1 MVKSMTGYGR
11 AEAVVSG
18 LRLTAEVRS
27 VNHRYSEFSIRLPRA
42 FAILEPDVKKLM
54 QASLARGSIS
64 LAVSGN
70 GGEAS
75 DLPEIDQ
82 RAADHYHRL
91 LNTLRQR
98 YRMPDP
104 VELEDL
110 LKFSEIFRSRQ
121 AGIGRSLAWSMLRP
135 VLERALVDLSRMR
148 IREGAALERDFR
160 RHLAALGR
168 LLAAIRKSA
177 PLRLRRFRDSFARR
191 IEKLAGPGV
200 LEPSRLAQEAAI
212 YADRCDISEECVRLA
227 SHLDAF
233 KRFLA
238 GPGPVGRRLDFLLQ
252 EINREV
258 NTIGSKAGDDRI
270 SQQVVKMKEILEKMR
285 EQAQNVE

>member
-1 MVKSMTGYGR
+1 MTGYGR
-11 AEAVVSG
+11 AEAVVAG
-18 LRLTAEVRS
+18 LSLTVEVRS
-27 VNHRYSEFSIRLPRA
+27 VNHRYAEYNIRLPRA

-54 QASLARGSIS
+54 QARLARGSVS
-64 LAVSGN
+64 LAVSCN
-70 GGEAS
+70 GGEVS
-75 DLPEIDQ
+75 DLPEIDR

-91 LNTLRQR
+91 LNDLRQR

-110 LKFSEIFRSRQ
+110 LRFSEIFRSRQ
-121 AGIGRSLAWSMLRP
+121 TEIGRGQAWSRLRP
-135 VLERALVDLSRMR
+135 VLERALADLSRMR
-148 IREGAALERDFR
+148 SREGSALERDFL
-160 RHLAALGR
+160 RHLAALDR

-177 PLRLRRFRDSFARR
+177 PLRLRRFRDSFVRR
-191 IEKLAGPGV
+191 IEQLAGPGA
-200 LEPSRLAQEAAI
+200 LEPRRLAQETAI

-227 SHLDAF
+227 SHLEAF
-233 KRFLA
+233 KRYLA

-258 NTIGSKAGDDRI
+258 NTIGSKASDDRI
-270 SQQVVKMKEILEKMR
+270 SQQVVQIKEILEKMR